1 LTIYNKEDSFVKK
14 HLLRVLIVTSLLA
27 MTACGKD
34 GSVDGTENGEVISTG
49 NKELKDA
56 IYTNDWVSLASY
68 DDLSVE
74 KKVYEV
80 TQDAVDAAIAEE
92 LDEYTE
98 YKTVDRDA
106 AAGDWVCVD
115 YTAAIGDEVSDEEED
130 YYFELG
136 EQEFGAEFEEH
147 LMGVHTGDE
156 LSFSV
161 TYADEDE
168 DAPEDWVGQ
177 TVDFTLTVTSVEEE
191 VVPECTD
198 EFTKENL
205 GYDTYAEFEA
215 SIRESLQSDYEEE
228 SESELRET
236 LVQQMIDNSSILKY
250 TQADYDTASASVEAF
265 YSSYADTFGT
275 DLESIYDMF
284 GITEENLKED
294 TLNAVYRSLVIQAVA
309 EQANISIGDAEYEDG
324 VARYMEYYEY
334 DSEDDF
340 VNDYGE
346 DALRQ
351 QLLEDA
357 VVDLLEEKAQITEVT
372 ATYEEE

>member
-136 EQEFGAEFEEH
+136 EQEFGA
-147 LMGVHTGDE
+147 
-156 LSFSV
+156 
-161 TYADEDE
+161 
-168 DAPEDWVGQ
+168 
-177 TVDFTLTVTSVEEE
+177 
-191 VVPECTD
+191 
-198 EFTKENL
+198 
-205 GYDTYAEFEA
+205 
-215 SIRESLQSDYEEE
+215 
-228 SESELRET
+228 
-236 LVQQMIDNSSILKY
+236 
-250 TQADYDTASASVEAF
+250 
-265 YSSYADTFGT
+265 
-275 DLESIYDMF
+275 
-284 GITEENLKED
+284 
-294 TLNAVYRSLVIQAVA
+294 
-309 EQANISIGDAEYEDG
+309 
-324 VARYMEYYEY
+324 
-334 DSEDDF
+334 
-340 VNDYGE
+340 
-346 DALRQ
+346 
-351 QLLEDA
+351 
-357 VVDLLEEKAQITEVT
+357 
-372 ATYEEE
+372 